1 MHAIARRT
9 IRLSKMVAF
18 AFVLSGATTISV
30 HAQDTLAQTTVRTV
44 EHEED
49 NDFPWGLLGPLGL
62 AGLLRR
68 GKKEDVHVHRETVRP
83 VDTHRPATGPVVDR
97 TVVRPD
103 DHHGTGGTSGTTGGG
118 TRL

>member
-1 MHAIARRT
+1 MHAIARRIIT
-9 IRLSKMVAF
+9 LGKTAAVAL
-18 AFVLSGATTISV
+18 VLSGATTISV
-30 HAQDTLAQTTVRTV
+30 RAQDTLAQTTVRTV

-49 NDFPWGLLGPLGL
+49 RDFPWGLLGLLGL

-83 VDTHRPATGPVVDR
+83 VDTHRPASGPIVDR

-103 DHHGTGGTSGTTGGG
+103 DHHGTGGTTGGN
-118 TRL
+118 RL